1 MDQIGPGISWNNFL
15 DWWGAQSHFDN
26 SVAHFFNLVVVCKY
40 LTTCPQDAFSPLNYM
55 PYPRALEQWMLGSNI
70 LGFLKLD

>member
-1 MDQIGPGISWNNFL
+1 MDQIGPGISWNIFL

-40 LTTCPQDAFSPLNYM
+40 LTYVHRTPFPPKLYAISTRIGTMDA
-55 PYPRALEQWMLGSNI
+55 WV
-70 LGFLKLD
+70 